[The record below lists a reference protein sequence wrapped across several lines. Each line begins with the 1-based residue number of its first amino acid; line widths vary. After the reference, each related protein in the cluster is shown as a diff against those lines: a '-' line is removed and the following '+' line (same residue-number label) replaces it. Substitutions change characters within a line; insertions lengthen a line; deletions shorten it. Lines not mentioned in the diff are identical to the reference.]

1 MAPELKCLGLC
12 ALACVLG
19 GCGRLGFAELPAAVD
34 AGGRAHDAGTPHDD
48 AGTPH
53 MDAAVSCKPSEITD
67 YCSRLPALP
76 EPPQI
81 DGVLDCGPSLVE
93 LPVTGWTASTPL
105 PSDQRARYA
114 VAWRPNGLYFYVE
127 VEDPQRFPAGRSRD
141 PWCGDG
147 IEIYA
152 DSDGVYPVDAGY
164 DNPGTIQLLAAAPA
178 DNPNAAR
185 AADERY
191 RAPNQTAAGAW
202 NGMHRMVP
210 RDGGFALEAFVS
222 ASDLD
227 LDAWSL
233 QTGAHV
239 GFDLAIN
246 VSTDVD
252 DNRANCE
259 QRLGQ
264 YFLRVVG
271 DACTA
276 ESCAPYTN
284 ANAFCT
290 SELE

>member
-1 MAPELKCLGLC
+1 MAPELKLSGLC
-12 ALACVLG
+12 VLACVLG
-19 GCGRLGFAELPAAVD
+19 ACGRLGFAELPAAVD
-34 AGGRAHDAGTPHDD
+34 GGERPQDTGTP
-48 AGTPH
+48 PH
-53 MDAAVSCKPSEITD
+53 EDAAVGCKASQTTD
-67 YCSRLPALP
+67 YCSRLPSLP
-76 EPPQI
+76 GAPRI

-93 LPVTGWTASTPL
+93 LPVVGWTGSTPL

-114 VAWRPNGLYFYVE
+114 AAWRPNGLYFYVE
-127 VEDPQRFPAGRSRD
+127 VDDPQRFPAARNRS

-152 DSDGVYPVDAGY
+152 DADGVYPSADGY
-164 DNPGTIQLLAAAPA
+164 DDPGTIQLLAAAPA
-178 DNPNAAR
+178 NNANAAR

-202 NGMHRMVP
+202 NGMHLMVP

-227 LDAWSL
+227 LDSWGL
-233 QTGAHV
+233 QAGAHV

-246 VSTDVD
+246 VSTDVN

-290 SELE
+290 STLE